1 MTDAP
6 AIELL
11 RDSHT
16 ATYPNAGV
24 IDETTFQTL
33 LENHLPLVRSIVERM
48 RRKLPSKIETEEL
61 YSIGITGLVAAA
73 RNFRPAQQ
81 KSFAGYAT
89 TRIRGAILD
98 ELRRMD
104 WMSRATRSKAKRLGT
119 AISKLEQEQGGSVS
133 QDSLCAEM
141 QMTEDE
147 LADLMEEVRPVKF
160 ISLDGVDE
168 QSEVEEQSL
177 HEIIPD
183 DSCVAPLD
191 AWERKEV
198 LALLAQRMEQ
208 LPAVPKK
215 VLAMYYYENMRLSE
229 IATCFGLTESR
240 ICQIHT
246 QTVGQLRHYL
256 TSLLALNLTRQI
268 MSTKVDWD
276 QLVDALRDELQE
288 KGGLI
293 RLLNQQTETLYR
305 SDTVE
310 NERLEEQI
318 RI

>member
-104 WMSRATRSKAKRLGT
+104 WMSRATRSKAKRLVS
-119 AISKLEQEQGGSVS
+119 AISKLEQEQGGEVCRE
-133 QDSLCAEM
+133 SLCIEM
-141 QMTEDE
+141 SMTDDE
-147 LADLMEEVRPVKF
+147 LTDLMEETRPVKF
-160 ISLDGVDE
+160 VSLDH
-168 QSEVEEQSL
+168 SEDNHDSEDQSL

-183 DSCVAPLD
+183 DSWIPALD
-191 AWERKEV
+191 ALERIEMFE
-198 LALLAQRMEQ
+198 LLTERIAQ

-215 VLAMYYYENMRLSE
+215 VLAMYYYENMRLSD
-229 IATCFGLTESR
+229 IAACFGLTESR

-246 QTVGQLRHYL
+246 QTVGQLRAYL
-256 TSLLALNLTRQI
+256 QGALA
-268 MSTKVDWD
+268 
-276 QLVDALRDELQE
+276 
-288 KGGLI
+288 
-293 RLLNQQTETLYR
+293 
-305 SDTVE
+305 
-310 NERLEEQI
+310 
-318 RI
+318 